1 MDPQIPQPKVKGLLF
16 KTSFF
21 PSHTT
26 EGMAVLS
33 PNLGQRT
40 TESGG
45 GIQRPGL
52 EGDWGSCHSADIYGR
67 SHVVGSGK
75 TQNTLCTVAPDKASP
90 QRCGEPTALR
100 GLSQGGRRRC
110 TEKFCILSQGRSP
123 CELVVLQ
130 PAFWKASPS
139 ACNCASV
146 VPFGSW

>member
-40 TESGG
+40 TGPGG

-90 QRCGEPTALR
+90 QHCREPTMA
-100 GLSQGGRRRC
+100 QPGREMEMHREVLHLV
-110 TEKFCILSQGRSP
+110 TGEKPLW
-123 CELVVLQ
+123 LVVLQ

-139 ACNCASV
+139 ACNCVSV